1 VKIVLTGPAVEDLA
15 NQLAY
20 IAERNSDAADRIEAR
35 VFSIIDRLA
44 ESEFEGPEQKLRSGE
59 IVRSWPVPPLR
70 VYYQRTADTVVVLR
84 IYHQARRPL

>member
-1 VKIVLTGPAVEDLA
+1 MKVVLSGPAVEDLA

-20 IAERNSDAADRIEAR
+20 IAERNADAADRIETR

-44 ESEFEGPEQKLRSGE
+44 ASEFEGPEQKLRSGE
-59 IVRSWPVPPLR
+59 IVRSWPVSPLR
-70 VYYQRTADTVVVLR
+70 VYYQRTADTLVVLR